1 MTNVAILSIAI
12 AFNFMLHCIA
22 SQIDIMLRCIKVK
35 KRYIA
40 LVKRSRHASDA
51 SAAAGTTGGGGAMGG
66 GGGGA
71 GSAFT
76 AQDELEL
83 RRIEET
89 VPIQALIV
97 FRQFAAFEM
106 VGDMKREEKEALRKR
121 NILSSLGWTSN
132 AHSGTERST
141 ATAAMGKEKGREKY
155 RDREREQTGSKSYV
169 STSSLSSWLNF
180 NLKKSKGVKD
190 VESKGKNQKYSKS
203 LNRTAYSADSDNDE
217 VDDERL
223 ISLIQERLDVN
234 VDPLAAD
241 QFMFRLQL
249 NGSAALRL
257 ASEGRPVAL
266 LELAMSSSTEMKAD
280 GMMITFALDDFH
292 ILDECTESPLVKY
305 LIISPT
311 GRTTPAPPK
320 EIVKPTK
327 TKEMPVNPF
336 LLATDEPKSYVRPR
350 KKEEKAERDGKAPK
364 LLFVMDSRH
373 NRTVIRLTVRPI
385 EATWNE
391 LCVERLLGIFMSPD
405 VTHNTAVPSSS
416 SSSFS
421 PLLAASMSKF
431 ALDGAL
437 PIDGELELIIEID
450 APKIIIPDDCFKD
463 RGCLLADA
471 GYLVVRGTYVQHIAL
486 WTHCYT
492 Q

>member
-1 MTNVAILSIAI
+1 
-12 AFNFMLHCIA
+12 
-22 SQIDIMLRCIKVK
+22 MLRCIKVK

-51 SAAAGTTGGGGAMGG
+51 AAAAGTAGSGSAMGG
-66 GGGGA
+66 GGNTA
-71 GSAFT
+71 SAFT

-89 VPIQALIV
+89 IPVQALIV
-97 FRQFAAFEM
+97 FRQFAAYEM
-106 VGDMKREEKEALRKR
+106 VGELKREEKESLRKR

-132 AHSGTERST
+132 AHSGAERST
-141 ATAAMGKEKGREKY
+141 ANEKGRE
-155 RDREREQTGSKSYV
+155 RDKEREQTGGKSYA
-169 STSSLSSWLNF
+169 SSSSLSSWLNF
-180 NLKKSKGVKD
+180 KLKKSKGVKD
-190 VESKGKNQKYSKS
+190 ADSNASSGTKGRNQKYSKS
-203 LNRTAYSADSDNDE
+203 LNRATNSADSDNDE

-223 ISLIQERLDVN
+223 ISLIQARLDVN
-234 VDPLAAD
+234 LDPLAAD

-292 ILDECTESPLVKY
+292 LLDECTDNPLAKY

-311 GRTTPAPPK
+311 DRAVPVPSKQILIT
-320 EIVKPTK
+320 TK

-336 LLATDEPKSYVRPR
+336 LLVTDEPDPYVRPR
-350 KKEEKAERDGKAPK
+350 KKKEERAERDGKAPK

-373 NRTVIRLTVRPI
+373 NKTVIRLTVKPI

-391 LCVERLLGIFMSPD
+391 LCVGRLLGIFMSPD
-405 VTHNTAVPSSS
+405 VTHNAASVPSSSS

-437 PIDGELELIIEID
+437 PIEGELELIIEID

-463 RGCLLADA
+463 CGCLLADA
-471 GYLVVRGTYVQHIAL
+471 GYLVVRGTYARTHICVDSL
-486 WTHCYT
+486 
-492 Q
+492 